1 MTAKHHAPQPKR
13 RRSTDDLE
21 KRVRR
26 IERNYQRDIAKAVEH
41 AYEAGRREE
50 RVVTAIRQA
59 LEKSPIS
66 PFREP
71 PVGPVPWVEAEP
83 VVLEL
88 TIQPS
93 SEPEGPRAQ
102 KET

>member
-50 RVVTAIRQA
+50 RKHAIGVIADTCSWPAVPGATSYNIYDKTDVTERTIRPPG
-59 LEKSPIS
+59 KSS
-66 PFREP
+66 K
-71 PVGPVPWVEAEP
+71 
-83 VVLEL
+83 
-88 TIQPS
+88 
-93 SEPEGPRAQ
+93 PEGPRAQ

>member
-50 RVVTAIRQA
+50 RVVTAVRQA
-59 LEKSPIS
+59 LEKSRANLSVTPS
-66 PFREP
+66 LSTER
-71 PVGPVPWVEAEP
+71 
-83 VVLEL
+83 